1 MRESASFSD
10 FLTTILKKGRYKM
23 KQKKN
28 RLGFHHCWRQMPCC
42 RAFNQMN
49 VGVVFTLNGAVEF
62 VNQQMCLYLKKS
74 TRQLYGK
81 SWKYVFRGNNPLI
94 RSLLR
99 AEEALK
105 ESDCCCY
112 FTQKAVFPL
121 CADRRV
127 FRMMI
132 YWIHPQNKKAGICW
146 VFQDITDFIS
156 QKQLSCYEKTSIR
169 VFELLRKSDGL
180 FDERQLFY
188 RLTKEIMT
196 QYPFRAACFF
206 SFENKCPQIAFS
218 FDETVAKA
226 YQTCL
231 SKEACFQQSIVYK
244 AMKTRRII
252 CCRDVSS
259 HPFYQE
265 YLKSSEMNQFAA
277 ACAFPVII
285 HRNLQG
291 VLCFYGINSDVFDY
305 VLISH
310 LKQLIRAVCLYV
322 SEMRLRKKQQQ
333 SLSSL
338 QQRLENQVKALEK
351 NKTLMQKQMRESNKI
366 VADLMVARHQA
377 TLGEQTQMNFLANV
391 SHELRTPLNA
401 VLGFAQI
408 LASETFGP
416 LGQPVYKEY
425 ASFIQKSAF
434 HLLGLINDI
443 LDVSRIEA
451 GKVVLNETTVDLKKS
466 LREAL
471 DLISQYPEAAFRQI
485 TLHFQGTVKLWA
497 DERALRQIFLNIL
510 SNAVKFT
517 RNGGKIDIFVSRLPN
532 GIQLVFQDNGIGIA
546 ADKIQF
552 LFKPFTQIENIFT
565 RSHAGSGLGLV
576 LIKKMVILHQGTV
589 RLESEEGQG
598 TKVIVCFPES
608 RIIT

>member
-1 MRESASFSD
+1 M
-10 FLTTILKKGRYKM
+10 KK
-23 KQKKN
+23 KKK
-28 RLGFHHCWRQMPCC
+28 RLGFHRFWRQMPCC

-49 VGVVFTLNGAVEF
+49 VGVVFTLNGVIEF

-74 TRQLYGK
+74 TGQLYGK
-81 SWKYVFRGNNPLI
+81 SWKSVFRGNQPLI

-112 FTQKAVFPL
+112 FTQKSVFPL
-121 CADRRV
+121 CANRRV

-180 FDERQLFY
+180 FDEQQIFY
-188 RLTKEIMT
+188 HLTKEIMT
-196 QYPFRAACFF
+196 QYSFQAACFF
-206 SFENKCPQIAFS
+206 SFENKCPQISFS
-218 FDETVAKA
+218 FGETAAKGYQA
-226 YQTCL
+226 YL
-231 SKEACFQQSIVYK
+231 SKQDYFSQSIVYK
-244 AMKTRRII
+244 AMKNRRVI
-252 CCRDVSS
+252 CCRDTATNK
-259 HPFYQE
+259 FYQKC
-265 YLKSSEMNQFAA
+265 LKTTDMNQFAA
-277 ACAFPVII
+277 ACAFPVMIRR
-285 HRNLQG
+285 HLQG
-291 VLCFYGINSDVFDY
+291 VLCFYGRNSDFFDY

-322 SEMRLRKKQQQ
+322 NEVRLRKKQQQ

-338 QQRLENQVKALEK
+338 RQRLENQVKALKK
-351 NKTLMQKQMRESNKI
+351 NKTLMQKQMSESNKI
-366 VADLMVARHQA
+366 AADLMVARHKA
-377 TLGEQTQMNFLANV
+377 VLGEQTQMHFLANV

-416 LGQPVYKEY
+416 LGQPIYKEY

-443 LDVSRIEA
+443 LDVSRIES
-451 GKVVLNETTVDLKKS
+451 GKIALNETTVDLKKS
-466 LREAL
+466 LKEAL
-471 DLISQYPEAAFRQI
+471 DLISQYPEAGYRRI
-485 TLHFQGTVKLWA
+485 NLHFQGTVKLRA
-497 DERALRQIFLNIL
+497 DERALRQIFLNVL

-517 RNGGKIDIFVSRLPN
+517 KANGKIDIFVSKTSTE
-532 GIQLVFQDNGIGIA
+532 IQLVFQDNGIGIA
-546 ADKIQF
+546 ADKIRF
-552 LFKPFTQIENIFT
+552 LFKPFAQIENIFT
-565 RSHAGSGLGLV
+565 RSHTGSGLGLV

-589 RLESEEGQG
+589 RLESEEGHG
-598 TKVIVCFPES
+598 TKVIIRFPAS